1 MSQDMN
7 KANQKERWKFVL
19 EKFSHASNN
28 IGKRNS
34 VHVAVEPQ
42 LLEMPEC
49 KRGKFMDTSDK
60 NKLSKS
66 LKEKPDEV
74 LHVDNQEGSAPSQRS
89 VDNDGRNVSPVLI
102 EEDLFTPACSVSV
115 SLVMLV
121 SCMFLNVA
129 VRAHETN
136 SRYIYPVFMGYI
148 HVCLNSLHATFFF
161 TRCTNCI

>member
-7 KANQKERWKFVL
+7 KADQKERWKFVL

-34 VHVAVEPQ
+34 AHVAVEPQ

-49 KRGKFMDTSDK
+49 KRGKFVDSSDK

-66 LKEKPDEV
+66 LKGKPDEV
-74 LHVDNQEGSAPSQRS
+74 IHVDSPAPSQRS
-89 VDNDGRNVSPVLI
+89 VDIDRGNLSPVLI

-115 SLVMLV
+115 SLV
-121 SCMFLNVA
+121 
-129 VRAHETN
+129 
-136 SRYIYPVFMGYI
+136 
-148 HVCLNSLHATFFF
+148 
-161 TRCTNCI
+161 